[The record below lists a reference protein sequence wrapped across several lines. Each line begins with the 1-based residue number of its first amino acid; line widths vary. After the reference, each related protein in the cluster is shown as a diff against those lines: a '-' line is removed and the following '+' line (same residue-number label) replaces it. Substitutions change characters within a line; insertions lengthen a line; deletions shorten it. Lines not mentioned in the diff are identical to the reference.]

1 MEKLVPPTYVR
12 QARDTLRTRES
23 KVNELLEKVWP
34 IKLYCLNFSTNF
46 EFQRKWQ
53 EDGWEESEVEDFLR
67 DLAVMASNNFSK
79 SCGVGEREARIA
91 SHLVA
96 RRHFGLGHGIGRS
109 GDLAEVQPKA
119 AGSSVLYRLTNALA
133 LDALRS
139 LGVPSVRAALVVPVC
154 TGMSVALVLM
164 TLRQQRPKAQLVL
177 WSRIDQKAC
186 FKAITTAGFQP
197 VVVELVLDGDQLK

>member
-1 MEKLVPPTYVR
+1 M
-12 QARDTLRTRES
+12 D
-23 KVNELLEKVWP
+23 
-34 IKLYCLNFSTNF
+34 
-46 EFQRKWQ
+46 
-53 EDGWEESEVEDFLR
+53 
-67 DLAVMASNNFSK
+67 SNNFSK